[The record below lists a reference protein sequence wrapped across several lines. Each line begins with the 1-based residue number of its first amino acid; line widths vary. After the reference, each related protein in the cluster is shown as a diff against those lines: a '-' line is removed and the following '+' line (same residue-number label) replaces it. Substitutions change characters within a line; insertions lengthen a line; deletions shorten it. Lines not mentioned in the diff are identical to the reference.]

1 MRAGTGRVRLSAL
14 TMGLRI
20 LAISGSLR
28 GSSKNT
34 TLLRAAVRLAPAGVE
49 LTLYEALGDVPPFN
63 PDLDD
68 LDAGRAPAAVV
79 AFRRALRE
87 ADGLMICSPEYAHG
101 VSGVMKNALD
111 WLVGSG
117 ELEGKPTLLL
127 NASPRS
133 AFAHPALLETVRV
146 MGGLTLEA
154 ALPAA
159 MAGDRLDVE
168 TILARPAIAGVLR
181 GAIEALRAAVA
192 GASADQAR
200 MA

>member
-1 MRAGTGRVRLSAL
+1 MSSQ
-14 TMGLRI
+14 RI
-20 LAISGSLR
+20 LALSGSLR

-34 TLLRAAVRLAPAGVE
+34 TLLRAATQLAPAGVE
-49 LTLYEALGDVPPFN
+49 IAVYEALGDVPLFN

-68 LDAGRAPAAVV
+68 LDAGRAPAAVL
-79 AFRRALRE
+79 AFRQALRD
-87 ADGLMICSPEYAHG
+87 ADGLLICSPEYAHG

-133 AFAHPALLETVRV
+133 GFAHPALLETVRV
-146 MGGLTLEA
+146 MGGVTLEA

-159 MAGDRLDVE
+159 VAGDRLDVE
-168 TILARPAIAGVLR
+168 TVLGRPAIAEVLR
-181 GAIEALRAAVA
+181 GAIETLRAAIA
-192 GASADQAR
+192 AR
-200 MA
+200 HAA